1 MLDIIL
7 AIAFVAMMLTP
18 AVAIALQ
25 REHGRNNGR

>member
-25 REHGRNNGR
+25 RGRERNNGR